1 MSQVAASLK
10 TPLALSMESISE
22 RLIFHYHALM
32 PKASSCIYL
41 WHTGT
46 TAHMLPL
53 KQIENKKPK
62 IVSLGE
68 MKTVKSTVWKR
79 LSHVDQRKFK
89 RVA

>member
-10 TPLALSMESISE
+10 NPLALSMESISE
-22 RLIFHYHALM
+22 RPIFHYHALM

-53 KQIENKKPK
+53 RQIEKQKPENCFPWRDEDGY
-62 IVSLGE
+62 IDCLEEVF
-68 MKTVKSTVWKR
+68 TR
-79 LSHVDQRKFK
+79 
-89 RVA
+89 